1 MLKYDDELRKLGIR
15 WMAEEP
21 VRFVDKKVPPPV
33 AMSDIKIINPLRD
46 TAIQHLVKCSSCIVS
61 DNRHKGGILSVQL
74 ITPDDTV
81 ERELLRLGFAPVA
94 KEPHRYWI
102 K

>member
-1 MLKYDDELRKLGIR
+1 MSYVSWAFGGWLKNPSGLSIRKC
-15 WMAEEP
+15 
-21 VRFVDKKVPPPV
+21 PPV

-81 ERELLRLGFAPVA
+81 EKELLRLGFAPVA